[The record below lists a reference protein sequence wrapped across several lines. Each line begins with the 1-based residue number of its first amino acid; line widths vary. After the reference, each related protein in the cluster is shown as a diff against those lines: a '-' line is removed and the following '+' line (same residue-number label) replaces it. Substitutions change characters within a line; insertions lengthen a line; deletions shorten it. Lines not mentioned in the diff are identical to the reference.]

1 VTGDP
6 GAGPGTGPEPGARLL
21 HLGTVVADVVLGVP
35 ALPPR
40 GGDVLASAATVT
52 AGGGFNVLAAAA
64 RQGTPAAYAGAHGTG
79 PLARLTRAALAA
91 EGVEVLLPPTAGLDT
106 GFVIAL
112 VEPSGER
119 TFVTSPGA
127 EARLTLAAL
136 AAVTARPQDTVY
148 VSGYALAHEGCR
160 AALLGWLPGL
170 PAAARLVVDQGPLGA
185 QVAAAALDQVA
196 RRAEWWTAN
205 AAEACALTGEAAPE
219 AAARAL
225 ARRTGRAGVLV
236 RTGQDGCLLAGPAA
250 GSVTGGSGA
259 AGSGPGGDG
268 VVRVPGFPVTAVD
281 TTGAG
286 DTHTGVFIAALA
298 AGADPAAAARRANAA
313 AAISVTRPG
322 PATAPAAAELD
333 QFLARSA
340 GAQSAGAQNPAQ
352 SPGLQ
357 ERFSGGRPGA
367 GRSG

>member
-1 VTGDP
+1 VRQPD
-6 GAGPGTGPEPGARLL
+6 ARVL

-64 RQGTPAAYAGAHGTG
+64 RQGMPAAYGGAHGTG
-79 PLARLTRAALAA
+79 PLADLTRAALAA
-91 EGVEVLLPPTAGLDT
+91 EGVAVLLPPVPGLDT
-106 GFVIAL
+106 GFVITL
-112 VEPSGER
+112 VEPGGER

-127 EARLTLAAL
+127 EAQLAAAAL

-148 VSGYALAHEGCR
+148 LSGYVLAHEASR

-170 PAAARLVVDQGPLGA
+170 PAAARLVFDPGPLGA
-185 QVAAAALDQVA
+185 QIPAAALGPVES
-196 RRAEWWTAN
+196 RAGWWTGN
-205 AAEACALTGEAAPE
+205 AAEAAARTGEATPD

-225 ARRTGRAGVLV
+225 ARRIGRAGVLV
-236 RTGQDGCLLAGPAA
+236 RTGPAGCLLAGPAA
-250 GSVTGGSGA
+250 G
-259 AGSGPGGDG
+259 GDG
-268 VVRVPGFPVTAVD
+268 VVAIPGFPAVAVD

-286 DTHTGVFIAALA
+286 DTHTGVFLAALA

-322 PATAPAAAELD
+322 PATAPTAAELD
-333 QFLARSA
+333 RFLAQ
-340 GAQSAGAQNPAQ
+340 AQS
-352 SPGLQ
+352 
-357 ERFSGGRPGA
+357 
-367 GRSG
+367 

>member
-1 VTGDP
+1 MLRGSEWVAAA
-6 GAGPGTGPEPGARLL
+6 GAGLAGGAGLSGRLL

-40 GGDVLASAATVT
+40 GGDVLATAATVT

-64 RQGTPAAYAGAHGTG
+64 RQGMPAAYGGAHGTG
-79 PLARLTRAALAA
+79 PQADLTRAALAA
-91 EGVEVLLPPTAGLDT
+91 EGIAVLLPPTPGLDT
-106 GFVIAL
+106 GFVITL
-112 VEPSGER
+112 VEPTGER

-148 VSGYALAHEGCR
+148 LSGYALAHEANR

-170 PAAARLVVDQGPLGA
+170 PVAARLVFDPGPLGA
-185 QVAAAALDQVA
+185 QVPAAALGQVEG
-196 RRAEWWTAN
+196 RADWWAGN
-205 AAEACALTGEAAPE
+205 AAEAAARTGEATPE

-236 RTGQDGCLLAGPAA
+236 RTGPDGCLLAGPGAR
-250 GSVTGGSGA
+250 GDSVVG
-259 AGSGPGGDG
+259 
-268 VVRVPGFPVTAVD
+268 VPGFPAAVVD

-286 DTHTGVFIAALA
+286 DTHTGVFLAALA

-313 AAISVTRPG
+313 AAISVTSPG
-322 PATAPAAAELD
+322 PATAPTAAELD
-333 QFLARSA
+333 RFLAREPVRNR
-340 GAQSAGAQNPAQ
+340 AQN
-352 SPGLQ
+352 
-357 ERFSGGRPGA
+357 RP
-367 GRSG
+367 

>member
-1 VTGDP
+1 MTGP
-6 GAGPGTGPEPGARLL
+6 GAGARLL

-64 RQGTPAAYAGAHGTG
+64 RQGMPAAYGGAHGTG
-79 PLARLTRAALAA
+79 PLADLTRAALAA
-91 EGVEVLLPPTAGLDT
+91 EGIAVLLPPVPGLDT
-106 GFVIAL
+106 GFVITL
-112 VEPSGER
+112 VEPGGER

-127 EARLTLAAL
+127 EARLTAEAL

-148 VSGYALAHEGCR
+148 LSGYALAHEANR

-170 PAAARLVVDQGPLGA
+170 PSAARLVFDPGPLGA
-185 QVAAAALDQVA
+185 QVPAAALGQVES
-196 RRAEWWTAN
+196 RADWWAGN
-205 AAEACALTGEAAPE
+205 AAEAAARTGETTPE
-219 AAARAL
+219 AAVLAL

-236 RTGQDGCLLAGPAA
+236 RTGPDGCLLAGPAA
-250 GSVTGGSGA
+250 GPGA
-259 AGSGPGGDG
+259 GADG
-268 VVRVPGFPVTAVD
+268 VVRVPGFPAAVVD

-286 DTHTGVFIAALA
+286 DTHTGVFLAALA
-298 AGADPAAAARRANAA
+298 AGAGPAAAARRANAA

-322 PATAPAAAELD
+322 PATAPTAAELD
-333 QFLARSA
+333 RFLAQDR
-340 GAQSAGAQNPAQ
+340 AQ
-352 SPGLQ
+352 SPGAQ
-357 ERFSGGRPGA
+357 WRFCGGRPGA

>member
-1 VTGDP
+1 VTI
-6 GAGPGTGPEPGARLL
+6 AGARLL

-40 GGDVLASAATVT
+40 GGDVLATAATVT

-64 RQGTPAAYAGAHGTG
+64 RQGMPAAYGGAHGTG
-79 PLARLTRAALAA
+79 PQADVIRAALAA
-91 EGVEVLLPPTAGLDT
+91 EGIAVLLPPTPGLDT
-106 GFVIAL
+106 GFVITL
-112 VEPSGER
+112 VEPGGER

-127 EARLTLAAL
+127 EARLTPAAL

-148 VSGYALAHEGCR
+148 LSGYALAHEENR

-170 PAAARLVVDQGPLGA
+170 PATARLVFDPGPLGA
-185 QVAAAALDQVA
+185 RVPADALGQVEG
-196 RRAEWWTAN
+196 RADWWAGN
-205 AAEACALTGEAAPE
+205 AAEAAARTGEATPE

-236 RTGQDGCLLAGPAA
+236 RTGQDGCLLAGPGA
-250 GSVTGGSGA
+250 GQ
-259 AGSGPGGDG
+259 PG
-268 VVRVPGFPVTAVD
+268 VVRVPGFPAAAVD

-286 DTHTGVFIAALA
+286 DTHTGVLVAALA
-298 AGADPAAAARRANAA
+298 AGAAPAAAARRANAA

-333 QFLARSA
+333 RFLA
-340 GAQSAGAQNPAQ
+340 QDPAQNPNW
-352 SPGLQ
+352 PLC
-357 ERFSGGRPGA
+357 RFSGGRPGA